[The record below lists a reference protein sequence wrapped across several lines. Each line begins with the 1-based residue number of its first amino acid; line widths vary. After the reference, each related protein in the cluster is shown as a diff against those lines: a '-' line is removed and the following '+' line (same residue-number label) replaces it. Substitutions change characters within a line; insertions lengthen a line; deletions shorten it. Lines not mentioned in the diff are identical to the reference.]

1 MYTGDLQ
8 NLYIFIETELLKLLA
23 VGTLIFLERFEFC
36 SLLCVGKKIKLTP
49 AYNKTV
55 GALYLF
61 LFVSIWECL
70 LHRSV
75 LFVCDR
81 GLMGFSSGLSFFL
94 NLPPQFPFVN
104 LNIEDEFL
112 QTWPFNQVLF

>member
-8 NLYIFIETELLKLLA
+8 NLYIFIETELLKPLA
-23 VGTLIFLERFEFC
+23 VGTLIFLERFGVG

-49 AYNKTV
+49 AYKKTV

-70 LHRSV
+70 PHRSV

-81 GLMGFSSGLSFFL
+81 GLMGVFFRSSFVL
-94 NLPPQFPFVN
+94 NLPPLFAFV
-104 LNIEDEFL
+104 EH
-112 QTWPFNQVLF
+112 